1 MMPVQASPPPTVR
14 DVLAAKRVV
23 SAHLPLTPVVTHPI
37 LSRHVGC
44 DVWVKLENTQPIG
57 AFKARGGV
65 NLMAHL
71 EDAELERG
79 LCTATRGNHGQSLAY
94 AARLRDVQCTIFV
107 PRGNNPDKNAT
118 MEALGA
124 EVVVAGRDFDEA
136 QELAAR
142 HARKTG
148 ARLVHPGEEP
158 ALIAGVGT
166 LALEMLEQVPR
177 DLDAIVLPVGVG
189 SCIAGCALAI
199 KAISPGTR
207 VIGVQAAKAPAMY
220 HAWRTGRLEP
230 TSDANTIADGLAV
243 RVPVAMT
250 LSIMRDLV
258 DEMVLISEDEIRAAI
273 RVYAETLHQLA
284 EGAGASALAGAIKLR
299 RGLRG
304 RRVGVVLSG
313 GNIDACTLRHVM
325 AA

>member
-1 MMPVQASPPPTVR
+1 MMPAQASTFLTVR

-23 SAHLPLTPVVTHPI
+23 SAHLPPTPVVTHPI

-44 DVWVKLENTQPIG
+44 DAWVKLENTQPIG

-65 NLMAHL
+65 YLMAQL
-71 EDAELERG
+71 EDAELGRG

-94 AARLRDVQCTIFV
+94 AAKLRNTQCTIFV

-136 QELAAR
+136 QELATL
-142 HARKTG
+142 HAHDTG
-148 ARLVHPGEEP
+148 ARLVHPGTEP

-166 LALEMLEQVPR
+166 LALEMLEQVPS
-177 DLDAIVLPVGVG
+177 DLDAVVLPVGVG

-207 VIGVQAAKAPAMY
+207 VIGVQAANAPAMY

-230 TSDANTIADGLAV
+230 TLDACTIADGLAV
-243 RVPVAMT
+243 RVPVPMT
-250 LSIMRDLV
+250 LAIMRDLV
-258 DEMVLISEDEIRAAI
+258 DEMVLVTEDEIRAAI

-299 RGLRG
+299 RKLVG
-304 RRVGVVLSG
+304 RRVGILLSG
-313 GNIDACTLRHVM
+313 GNIDASTLRHVM